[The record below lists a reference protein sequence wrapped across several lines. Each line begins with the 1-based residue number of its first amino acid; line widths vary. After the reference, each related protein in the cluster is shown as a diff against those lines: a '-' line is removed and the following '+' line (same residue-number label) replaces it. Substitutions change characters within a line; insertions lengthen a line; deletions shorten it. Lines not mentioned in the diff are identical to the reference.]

1 MKKSFAALF
10 SAAVVILIMLFIFPS
25 FAAETKT
32 SGFFEYRVL
41 DGGTAEIVRYLG
53 SAEKVTVPQTLDGL
67 TVSKIGEKAFFES
80 DTLTYVSLPNSV
92 KEIKKSAFEDCRLL
106 NEVKFSSSLQK
117 IEDRAFFSCLQLQEV
132 NLPDTLTEIGA
143 LAFGET
149 EAAYINFPKNLQK
162 IGYNPFDDTPFSN
175 NQNIGGIYWGTW
187 LIGYED
193 FPHGTDDEDITIRET
208 TTGIADNVFSPEA
221 KGHHPYNLKS
231 VTIPEKVK
239 YIGKKA
245 FAESRFSSI
254 VIPSSVVYIGEG
266 AFENCSALK
275 TVSLS
280 KNVQYIG
287 ANAFSNTAAVNAQ
300 KDEIKYIG
308 NWIVQTANTEQ
319 SIEIKKN
326 VIGIAEDSFLGSP
339 EKITVFK
346 NVKYISPHAFGYYKI
361 GGVYKKIASFKLKCE
376 RNSAAKKYAQ
386 SNTLSFESFCL
397 HERIS
402 GWKTDKKATASA
414 AGSKHKECLDC
425 KKVIQKQK
433 IPMKKCAAP
442 VLSKIKNTKDGVH
455 ITWKKTAGAK
465 YYIVYRKSGNNSSW
479 KRLASTKSRFYT
491 DKTALIPFG
500 QKMPPEFQ
508 ITDKRDL
515 RLPQDDTKSRNSRI
529 IISKIKNGR
538 LTNIVRPYII

>member
-1 MKKSFAALF
+1 MKKSFADFF
-10 SAAVVILIMLFIFPS
+10 SAVVILSLFFIVPS

-32 SGFFEYRVL
+32 SGSFEYRVIS
-41 DGGTAEIVRYLG
+41 GGTAEIVRYLG
-53 SAEKVTVPQTLDGL
+53 SAERVFVPQTIDGI

-80 DTLTYVSLPNSV
+80 DALTFVSLPNSV
-92 KEIKKSAFEDCRLL
+92 KAIEKSAFEDCRLL
-106 NEVKFSSSLQK
+106 GEIHFSSSLQK
-117 IEDRAFFSCLQLQEV
+117 IGERAFFSCSQLQDIV
-132 NLPDTLTEIGA
+132 LPSTIAQIGA
-143 LAFGET
+143 LAFAET
-149 EAAYINFPKNLQK
+149 EIAYINFPENLQK

-193 FPHGTDDEDITIRET
+193 FPHGTDDEEIAIRKT

-221 KGHHPYNLKS
+221 KGHHPYSLKS

-254 VIPSSVVYIGEG
+254 VIPSSVISIGEG
-266 AFENCSALK
+266 AFENCTALK

-287 ANAFSNTAAVNAQ
+287 ANAFDNTAAVNAQ
-300 KDEIKYIG
+300 NGEIKYIG

-346 NVKYISPHAFGYYKI
+346 NVKYIAPHAFGYYKT
-361 GGVYKKIASFKLKCE
+361 GETYKKIGSFKLKCE
-376 RNSAAKKYAQ
+376 KNSSAQKYAQ
-386 SNTLSFESFCL
+386 NNALLFESFCL
-397 HERIS
+397 HERVS

-425 KKVIQKQK
+425 KKVMQNQK
-433 IPMKKCAAP
+433 IPMKKCTAP
-442 VLSKIKNTKDGVH
+442 VLSKIKNTKDGVRT
-455 ITWKKTAGAK
+455 TWKKTAGAK
-465 YYIVYRKSGNNSSW
+465 YYIVYRKTENGSSW
-479 KRLASTKSRFYT
+479 KRIASTKSNFYT
-491 DKTALIPFG
+491 DKTAQSGIRYTYTVRAKNAAG
-500 QKMPPEFQ
+500 VSNYRQKGLT
-508 ITDKRDL
+508 ITAR
-515 RLPQDDTKSRNSRI
+515 
-529 IISKIKNGR
+529 
-538 LTNIVRPYII
+538 